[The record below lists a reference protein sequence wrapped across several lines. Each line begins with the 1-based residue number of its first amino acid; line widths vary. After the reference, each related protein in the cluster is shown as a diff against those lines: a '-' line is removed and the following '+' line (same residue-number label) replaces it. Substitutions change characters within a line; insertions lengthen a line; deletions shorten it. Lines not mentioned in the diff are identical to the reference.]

1 MMNNRFDDPARNPEQ
16 PGINFGYVN
25 GKEETSNI
33 EQRHDYLKKKEEE
46 FEKQILIATERIDP
60 ESLSPHHIYLCVSG
74 IIESG
79 TVLKP

>member
-1 MMNNRFDDPARNPEQ
+1 MLNRFDDPNKEPER
-16 PGINFGYVN
+16 PGINFGYTN
-25 GKEETSNI
+25 GHAETNNI

-60 ESLSPHHIYLCVSG
+60 ESLSPHHVYLCVSG

-79 TVLKP
+79 TVKTN